1 MVKRVSRRCASA
13 GVTVQTID
21 VRELPPMLGCSSLVN
36 SEFLKGTCFCFVE
49 AAMMTSFNAL
59 KKCPR

>member
-1 MVKRVSRRCASA
+1 M
-13 GVTVQTID
+13 QTID

-59 KKCPR
+59 KKCPQ